1 MKRLFLSFGV
11 VLALLAACSQQPAS
25 EEETAEKNQE
35 PRKVY
40 AKWDNRVY
48 KDKDLKEIV
57 AVLSKCESVTKLG
70 EEEVTVSSG
79 SNEETFTVYHIKL
92 ADGVE
97 AYAKENLFALKTI
110 VFTADSTDCFVRPT
124 MDSRLYYKIPL
135 GTLGF
140 ITEEGDDGW
149 VKIWIGKVDD
159 GVKEKWVT
167 DQWVQ
172 AGYSDEIELIRDAK
186 LYEKALETLDKNPEE
201 GIAALKEINENSATF
216 FARLASENIPDN
228 TSVE

>member
-35 PRKVY
+35 PQKVY

-79 SNEETFTVYHIKL
+79 SKEETFKVYHIKL

-159 GVKEKWVT
+159 GGKEKWVT

-216 FARLASENIPDN
+216 FARLASEKIPDN